1 MRLKILIAGLF
12 VLAFGVVGCARG
24 PEPRALETQLRRDL
38 PPGTPSQ
45 QIEAYLKG
53 HGWKPSFLPQERS
66 YLAGVM
72 NVGPR
77 FSFTREDIAIRI
89 DVDKAGG
96 LTAISVT
103 PFFSYHGR

>member
-1 MRLKILIAGLF
+1 MRSKILAA
-12 VLAFGVVGCARG
+12 VALALVFGVAGCARG
-24 PEPRALETQLRRDL
+24 PEPHTLEAQLRRDL
-38 PPGTPSQ
+38 PRGTPSQ
-45 QIEAYLKG
+45 QIETYLKG

-96 LTAISVT
+96 LAGITVT